1 MSQLWIGSHVG
12 LGGPD
17 YYLGTVKEALSY
29 GANTFMFYTGA
40 PQNSFRKPL
49 EEMKIPEGKA
59 LIAASSI
66 DPSKI
71 VVHAPY
77 IINLGNTVNQDTFD
91 IGIQFLITELRRVEA
106 FGATMLVL
114 HPGAHVGAGDDV
126 GLPRIVEGLNQ
137 VLSQDGTHVR
147 IALETMAGKGSE
159 MGRSFEQI
167 RYLFDHCAYPERLGV
182 CMDTC
187 HLNDSGYDV
196 HDVDGILDAFDRIVG
211 LDRLLVVHINDSKNV
226 KGAQKD
232 RHENLGYGEIG
243 FETINRYV
251 HHPRLADVPK
261 ILETPWIN
269 EKAPYKE
276 EIAMLRSQK
285 WIPGWK
291 DDFLK

>member
-59 LIAASSI
+59 LIATSGI
-66 DPSKI
+66 DPTKI

-77 IINLGNTVNQDTFD
+77 IINLGNTVNQETFD

-114 HPGAHVGAGDDV
+114 HPGAHVGAGEEV
-126 GLPRIVEGLNQ
+126 GLPRIVEGLDK
-137 VLSQDGTHVR
+137 VLAQDGTKVR

-167 RYLFDHCAYPERLGV
+167 RYLLDHCRFPERLGV

-196 HDVDGILDAFDRIVG
+196 HDVDGILDTFDRIVG

-243 FETINRYV
+243 FETICRYV
-251 HHPRLADVPK
+251 HHPRLAHVPK

-276 EIAMLRSQK
+276 EISMLRSQK
-285 WIPGWK
+285 WVSGWK

>member
-167 RYLFDHCAYPERLGV
+167 RYLIDHCAYPERLGV

-196 HDVDGILDAFDRIVG
+196 HDVDGILEAFDRIVG
-211 LDRLLVVHINDSKNV
+211 LSRLLVVHINDSKNV

-251 HHPRLADVPK
+251 HHPRLTDVPK

>member
-1 MSQLWIGSHVG
+1 MSPLWIGSHVG
-12 LGGPD
+12 LGSPD

-29 GANTFMFYTGA
+29 GATTFMFYTGA
-40 PQNSFRKPL
+40 PQNSLRKPL

-59 LIAASSI
+59 LITNSPI
-66 DPSKI
+66 DPTKI

-77 IINLGNTVNQDTFD
+77 IINLGNTVNQEIFD
-91 IGIQFLITELRRVEA
+91 IGIQFLITELRRVAA

-114 HPGAHVGAGDDV
+114 HPGSHVGAGDEV
-126 GLPRIVEGLNQ
+126 GLPRIIEGLNK

-167 RYLFDHCAYPERLGV
+167 RYLIDHCAYPERLGV

-196 HDVDGILDAFDRIVG
+196 HDVDGILEAFDRIVG

-261 ILETPWIN
+261 ILETPWVN